1 MSYHDTKNKLLYWIP
16 RSLAILLG
24 VFFIVF
30 GEFDDSP
37 GLQGLGLI
45 LIIAIVVMVI
55 RNRNKNIIMIF
66 KNLFK
71 NKAII
76 IAIISFALGAL
87 IYNYSKVI
95 FQEGNPWPEIK
106 AISQLT
112 FGGTDMV
119 KLSDSDNK
127 YLTKSQDGP
136 KAVDTFMNDRGYE
149 YTDQMGSGYFYKL
162 SDKTVVLVRRQYSRF
177 YTIWTVSDSTTETS
191 NDLWRTITNEDG
203 VTYKYPKE
211 LLAKYIS
218 VVDWPPVVKLETET
232 FSCKTTPQEVSS
244 MSDITSKRMVD
255 NRIYCVNVK
264 HEGAA
269 GSVYSSYTYTT
280 TKNDKLVKVSFT
292 LQYPNCNNYDEE
304 QSKVCSSERET
315 FDIDSTVDRIV
326 QSIK

>member
-218 VVDWPPVVKLETET
+218 VVDWPPVVKVETET

-280 TKNDKLVKVSFT
+280 TKNDNLVKVSFT

-304 QSKVCSSERET
+304 QSKVCSSEREA

>member
-218 VVDWPPVVKLETET
+218 VVDWPPVVKVETET